1 MTNLKP
7 IIGLEIHLQLNTESK
22 VFCSCSSDV
31 WETEPNTHT
40 CPVCL
45 GLPGALPVLNRQA
58 LLFTTKM
65 AEALNCTVNK
75 ETYFERKNY
84 FYPDLPKGYQIS
96 QKRKPLGEN
105 GRVAIPSGRAIH
117 IWEVHL
123 EEDTAKSLHE
133 EGATFLDFNKSGLP
147 LLEIVSA
154 PEIDSEKTL
163 NQFAK
168 EIREIAV
175 TLGISNCDMEKG
187 EMRFEANV
195 SMYDPSIVEEI
206 EKSGRNEQQAAHD
219 EYAYRVEIKN
229 LNSFKY
235 LRDAVAYEIER
246 QTRLIEKG
254 KEPEQET
261 RGWDPASG
269 KTFVQRTK
277 EEAHDYRYFPEPD
290 LPPVEF
296 KKEKLE
302 EIQSSIPELPNE
314 KRKKYRDMGLTK
326 SQAELL
332 ARDKKREDYFLKLRE
347 YLGAEK
353 AAKLVINEPEIM
365 EENPEQVAKSVKK
378 EQAETISGKDELEKV
393 AKEAIKENPQPV
405 QDYREGNE
413 NALQFLIGKVMQK
426 TQGNADPQITAQILE
441 KLLGY

>member
-7 IIGLEIHLQLNTESK
+7 VIGLEIHLQLNTESK

-65 AEALNCTVNK
+65 AEALNCNVNK
-75 ETYFERKNY
+75 DTYFERKNY